1 VTLHVRGLAGQLR
14 LLNAT
19 RVALA
24 LVGLVGLGLAV
35 YGARVAASSTD
46 RSDRVLAQANTL
58 ERKVIDLE
66 TGLRGYAITR
76 DNLFLEPMAAARQQ
90 LPDDL
95 AALRRLVRDN
105 PAQTRRMQA
114 IADAVWAYDMYWLQP
129 ALELDPARQALAAQ
143 MWAIV
148 GRERMELIRERFE
161 AFESAEGKLR
171 SARAARVERYERTAA
186 GIVIGVLLALGGASL
201 VGARWLR
208 RRVIDPL
215 AALRGVAERLEA
227 GDLAVR
233 ARTDGY
239 AEVGEVGRA
248 LNAIADELAAS
259 RARSEELT
267 EELERQGRTDP
278 LTGIANRRAFDEHLA
293 RECANARRHGGDLS
307 LLVVDV
313 DGFKAINDAHG
324 HAAGDAVL
332 ASIAAIC
339 ATQRR
344 AGDLVARTGGDEF
357 AILLPRTPPRGAEA
371 VVAELGRRI
380 AAEQMIAGGAR
391 VAVAVAIGVATAAHR
406 ADPDALLKAADAD
419 MNGRRRFAS
428 QQAGLTA
435 LPAAAA

>member
-1 VTLHVRGLAGQLR
+1 VTLHDRGLAGQLR
-14 LLNAT
+14 LLSAT

-24 LVGLVGLGLAV
+24 VAGLIALGFAV
-35 YGARVAASSTD
+35 HEVRAATSWID
-46 RSDRVLAQANTL
+46 HSDRVLAQANTL

-76 DNLFLEPMAAARQQ
+76 DNLFLEPMAVARQQ

-95 AALRRLVRDN
+95 AALRRLVRDS

-148 GRERMELIRERFE
+148 GRERMEVIRDRFA
-161 AFESAEGKLR
+161 AFESAELKLR

-201 VGARWLR
+201 VSARWLR
-208 RRVIDPL
+208 RRVIAPL
-215 AALRGVAERLEA
+215 AALRGTVERLGG
-227 GDLAVR
+227 GDLTVR
-233 ARTDGY
+233 ADTDGY
-239 AEVGEVGRA
+239 AEVGEVARA
-248 LNAIADELAAS
+248 FNAMADELAAS

-267 EELERQGRTDP
+267 EELERQARTDP

-307 LLVVDV
+307 LLVLDV
-313 DGFKAINDAHG
+313 DGFKTINDAHG
-324 HAAGDAVL
+324 HAVGDAVL
-332 ASIAAIC
+332 TRIASIC
-339 ATQRR
+339 AEQRR
-344 AGDLVARTGGDEF
+344 AGDLVARIGGDEF
-357 AILLPRTPPRGAEA
+357 AILLPRTPMGGAES
-371 VVAELGRRI
+371 VVAELARRI
-380 AAEQMIAGGAR
+380 AAEPVTAGGAP
-391 VAVAVAIGVATAAHR
+391 VAAAVAIGVATAAHR

-419 MNGRRRFAS
+419 MYHRKRSGP
-428 QQAGLTA
+428 LTA
-435 LPAAAA
+435 VPAAAA